1 MIKTRTFAGCEIP
14 VFEFDAIV
22 VGSGAAG
29 YNAADT
35 LYSLGRKNIAVVTE
49 GRMMGTSRNTG
60 SDKQTY
66 YKLSSAGGAPD
77 SVWDMAKTLY
87 DGGSIN
93 GDTALIEA
101 AYSARCFYK
110 LALLGVPFPYNEY
123 GEFVGYR
130 TDHDE
135 RRRATSCGPLT
146 SKYMT
151 EARERAVME
160 KNIPVLSGH
169 RVIKILTDGSRAV
182 GVVTVRKL
190 SESGDNPAGLCVFL
204 APDIVYA
211 VGGPSAIYGSSVYPI
226 SQTCALGAAFEAG
239 AEGAS
244 LTESQYGI
252 ASVKFRW
259 NLSGTYQQVI
269 PRYVSIGDDGRERE
283 FLPDVFGSVGAA
295 ADATFLKG
303 YQWPFDPRKLG
314 GDSVSSKVDIAVYN
328 EMKNGRRVYLDFT
341 KNPAGFDFSLLGDE
355 ARQYLENSGALF
367 GTPIERL
374 EKMNAPAIKLYAD
387 NGIDLKSELLEISV
401 CAQHNNGGLAVTT
414 DYESTTLG
422 HLYPAGE
429 CAGVFGVYRPGG
441 SALNSTQV
449 SSTRAAQKI
458 AESAPDIVS
467 LDAVGDEIEH
477 TAAHLISLGGGT
489 LTLDEIISMRREYG
503 KLMSSCGAFLREREN
518 IGAAIGFFKD
528 EYDRFDEKY
537 KLADISDVGEAM
549 INRDV
554 IITALTYLS
563 AIRDYIDDG
572 GKSRGSYL
580 IIGCDSIDKT
590 HWDKIEYTSFSH
602 GAASSHF
609 ENRRP
614 IPDSEQWFET
624 VYNRFKK

>member
-1 MIKTRTFAGCEIP
+1 MEYMNISGYEIP
-14 VFEFDAIV
+14 VFSFDAIV
-22 VGSGAAG
+22 VGTGAAG

-35 LYSLGRKNIAVVTE
+35 LCSLGKKNIAVITE

-66 YKLSSAGGAPD
+66 YKMSTTGGAPD
-77 SVWDMAKTLY
+77 SVYDMAKSLY
-87 DGGSIN
+87 DGGSIH

-101 AYSARCFYK
+101 AYSQRCFFK
-110 LALLGVPFPYNEY
+110 LVGLGVPFPYNEY
-123 GEFVGYR
+123 GEFVGYQ
-130 TDHDE
+130 TDHDV

-151 EARERAVME
+151 EALEGAVLS

-169 RVIKILTDGSRAV
+169 RVIKILTDKERAV
-182 GVVTVRKL
+182 GVVTLRKMSA
-190 SESGDNPAGLCVFL
+190 SENNPYGMCVFM
-204 APDIVYA
+204 ANDIVYA
-211 VGGPSAIYGSSVYPI
+211 VGGPSAIYKTSVYPI

-269 PRYVSIGDDGRERE
+269 PRYVSIDEDGNERE
-283 FLPDVFGSVGAA
+283 FLPETFGSVGASS
-295 ADATFLKG
+295 DAVFMKG
-303 YQWPFDPRKLG
+303 YQWPFDPKKVSG
-314 GDSVSSKVDIAVYN
+314 GSHSSKVDIAVF
-328 EMKNGRRVYLDFT
+328 EECRKGRRVYLDFT
-341 KNPAGFDFSLLGDE
+341 KNPTGFDFSLIGDE
-355 ARQYLENSGALF
+355 AREYLSNSGALF

-387 NGIDLKSELLEISV
+387 HGIDLKTELLEIAV

-414 DYESTTLG
+414 DYESTTLR
-422 HLYPAGE
+422 HLFPAGE

-458 AESAPDIVS
+458 ASS
-467 LDAVGDEIEH
+467 YDALPSVDLKKDEIEK
-477 TAAHLISLGGGT
+477 TLARLSSLVGGKM
-489 LTLDEIISMRREYG
+489 TLDMILDKRSEYG
-503 KLMSSCGAFLREREN
+503 KIMSECGAFIRDKEKIE
-518 IGAAIGFFKD
+518 AAIEFFRK
-528 EYDRFDEKY
+528 EYLSFDKENAIVSGDD
-537 KLADISDVGEAM
+537 LGELM
-549 INRDV
+549 INYDV
-554 IITALTYLS
+554 VITALTYLS
-563 AIRDYIDDG
+563 AIRDYISDG

-580 IIGCDSIDKT
+580 VVGCDGIDED
-590 HWDKIEYTSFSH
+590 HWDKVQYTSFS
-602 GAASSHF
+602 GGDTSSRF
-609 ENRRP
+609 EKRRP
-614 IPDSEQWFET
+614 IPESEQWFET